1 MNFLRSVSLLGAAL
15 GALSL
20 STAFAQGTGAFPQ
33 RPVKIVVPVAAGG
46 GSDLM
51 ARHIAERLGPLLG
64 QSVIVENRVGANSVL
79 AAQYA
84 LSQPA
89 DGHTV
94 MMTNSVMALRTT
106 LPNSPYDL
114 RKDFDPL
121 IQVGNGT
128 YILYVNANLPVKNVK
143 ELIAYAKGNPGK
155 MNFSSIGVGTAVH
168 LCVELLAMRGG
179 FSMTHIPYSGS
190 TTSIAAV
197 MSGDVQASVDALAVL
212 RGQIDAGKVRALAV
226 TSAKRWDLAPEWPGM
241 EEAGVPNFD
250 VTFWIA
256 FAVKAGTPAAV
267 NSKLGA
273 DIGRV
278 LQDQGVKDYIR
289 KLGTSVTGTPAAELA
304 KITARE
310 VQTWSDVIKSA
321 NIKLE

>member
-1 MNFLRSVSLLGAAL
+1 MRFLRCISLLGAAL
-15 GALSL
+15 GALTV
-20 STAFAQGTGAFPQ
+20 STAMAQGTGAFPQ
-33 RPVKIVVPVAAGG
+33 KPVKIVVPVAAGG

-64 QSVIVENRVGANSVL
+64 QAVIVENRVGANSVL

-94 MMTNSVMALRTT
+94 MMTNSVMALRTA

-143 ELIAYAKGNPGK
+143 ELIAYAKANPGK

-179 FSMTHIPYSGS
+179 FAMTHIPYSGS

-256 FAVKAGTPAAV
+256 FAVKAGTPSAI

-310 VQTWSDVIKSA
+310 VQTWGDVIKSA